1 MLRSLILFSLLF
13 QGCDR
18 SPRPKFVNLTFSSEL
33 AKEISWAEL
42 IWNGPYITGG
52 EMAFGTS
59 KTAIMAPW
67 PSDTTTATITFID
80 WDSKERFAI
89 FVTFPEIAEQVR
101 LGVCKHVVFVIEDY
115 DRASV
120 RCE

>member
-1 MLRSLILFSLLF
+1 MTLQNDYPYQL
-13 QGCDR
+13 
-18 SPRPKFVNLTFSSEL
+18 NWTEL
-33 AKEISWAEL
+33 VWK
-42 IWNGPYITGG
+42 GPYLTGG
-52 EMAFGTS
+52 VMGAGFG

-80 WDSKERFAI
+80 WDSKERVAI